1 MEVGHLLFL
10 QEQIKGIIIAQSV
23 AKTLWASG
31 TMRRATG
38 SGLMREL
45 PGLSEAL
52 GGTFTAQEVA
62 NTLWACATMGRAP
75 GAGLMRELEGRA
87 EAVAGTFTAQNVANT
102 LDTVR
107 VFSSSRLWRRNSM
120 G

>member
-1 MEVGHLLFL
+1 
-10 QEQIKGIIIAQSV
+10 
-23 AKTLWASG
+23 
-31 TMRRATG
+31 
-38 SGLMREL
+38 
-45 PGLSEAL
+45 
-52 GGTFTAQEVA
+52 
-62 NTLWACATMGRAP
+62 
-75 GAGLMRELEGRA
+75 MRELEGRA

>member
-23 AKTLWASG
+23 AKTLWAYG

-52 GGTFTAQEVA
+52 AGTFTAQE
-62 NTLWACATMGRAP
+62 
-75 GAGLMRELEGRA
+75 
-87 EAVAGTFTAQNVANT
+87 VANT